1 MDIILVPGL
10 WLDADS
16 WTPVLGPLRDAG
28 HTPVPLTMPGV
39 GEPAAASA
47 ELGITDWIDAVVAA
61 IDRSEG
67 DVVLVG
73 HSGGGNVIWGAV
85 DARPDRIAR
94 AVFVDTVPPPN
105 GSGISEFDVVDGVI
119 PFPGWDF
126 FPAEDVDDLD
136 AHTRVVAARTTRSVP
151 ARVPTDPIP
160 LGDERRHDVPVT
172 LLMGSLTQ
180 EELEGYLDQWGA
192 YGDEYRGI
200 RDKEVV
206 RIGSGH
212 WPQYSAPDRLAELLV
227 AAVR

>member
-10 WLDADS
+10 WLDAGS
-16 WTPVLGPLRDAG
+16 WAPVLEPLRAAG
-28 HTPVPLTMPGV
+28 HTPRPLTLPGV
-39 GEPAAASA
+39 GVPASGSA
-47 ELGITDWIDAVVAA
+47 DLRMHDWIAAVVAA
-61 IDRSEG
+61 IDEAQG

-85 DARPDRIAR
+85 DARPDRVR
-94 AVFVDTVPPPN
+94 RGVFVDTVPPPN
-105 GSGISEFDVVDGVI
+105 GSGISEFPVVDGVI

-126 FPAEDVDDLD
+126 FDAGDVEDLD
-136 AHTRVVAARTTRSVP
+136 AQTRAAAAATAQSVP
-151 ARVPTDPIP
+151 AQVPTDPIALTDP
-160 LGDERRHDVPVT
+160 RRYDVPAT

-180 EELEGYLDQWGA
+180 PELEGYLEQWGS
-192 YGDEYRGI
+192 YGDEYRSI
-200 RDKEVV
+200 RDAEVL